1 MEPSVLAQ
9 QLQSLLLEQI
19 QGTGWEGVRFKKEHY
34 VEARKEMK
42 VLLLSA
48 SGQRADFDLQ
58 HRVVSAG
65 LRKGRGGGWKAVLPS
80 ASFSVLSFTF
90 KESCLSDT
98 AFCPF

>member
-1 MEPSVLAQ
+1 MLPGVLTAPWWLLRKPSVLAQ

-19 QGTGWEGVRFKKEHY
+19 QGVGWEAVRFKKEHY

-42 VLLLSA
+42 VLLLST

-65 LRKGRGGGWKAVLPS
+65 L
-80 ASFSVLSFTF
+80 
-90 KESCLSDT
+90 
-98 AFCPF
+98 